1 MFSQEETENY
11 LSDNSNI
18 LNDYCQFLANKY
30 DETLD
35 GEYRIQYNNLYN
47 LLYAPITLSKKQ
59 ELLNSLVVRKTFLR
73 Y

>member
-1 MFSQEETENY
+1 MFSEEETENY

-30 DETLD
+30 AETLD